1 MKYGVLGPLR
11 ACSDGDSEVPIR
23 SRLERTVLATLLVRT
38 GQVVTVGQLVETL
51 WGDRPPSSYASNLQ
65 TYVSRLRERIGA
77 RIAHVNGGYRLT
89 VADDD
94 LDLAL
99 FHSDLARARAAGD
112 PATAAA
118 HFRAALG
125 RWRGPMLAGLSVPLL
140 APDVAHCELERLDAA
155 EDAADAHLAAGLP
168 ATDLLPELRTLVA
181 EHPLRERPAGLLM
194 VALCRAGRR
203 ADALQVYQHARDTL
217 VEELGIE
224 PGADLRALH
233 QAILRGEEPGPSGG
247 PATDRSL
254 RSRPAAYRSLRS
266 RPAAYRSLRS
276 RDNTAFPVCQLPPA
290 PDGFVGRAAAVET
303 VADLLRPGAIVP
315 VVALAGQPGV
325 GKTSAALVVAHR
337 IRDAFPDG
345 QIFINLAGA
354 SPSPRPPTAALADIL
369 SSLGVPGPAIP
380 EDPGALSAAYRAKLA
395 DRRVLVVLDDAA
407 DPAQI
412 RPLIPGTGG
421 SAVLVTSRRLLSG
434 LVEARHVHLGP
445 LTDTEARALLTHMV
459 GADPVA
465 AAPAHAAR
473 ITAACGNLPL
483 ALRIAG
489 TRLATRGLSVEA
501 LAERLSDERRRL
513 RELTVGDQQVR
524 ASIALSVAALSA
536 PARRAFAALGQLGPV
551 TLASWSLAVLLDAQS
566 ADAAVDEL
574 VEAGLLTPAGAGP
587 DGEPRYRLHD
597 LLRLYARG
605 LRTDDGGTHRLVG
618 AALSASA
625 IAANAMP
632 RTVTWART
640 HPRAERAAS
649 SSTPA
654 GAAALPEGLADRIA
668 GTPGDWLD
676 AELDLLLHAVLPA
689 ADDESAVA
697 LAVRLAPFLW
707 VRGQWTR
714 LREMLGVA
722 EAAAARV
729 GDEHGLAWAG
739 LLNGILRL
747 VRGEVAGAQALFAA
761 SHERYARLGDAH
773 GLACVLSDEAVL
785 YGYQEFAEKALAA
798 AGRAGQ
804 LFAAAGDPLGAVIA
818 APALSAALRGLG
830 RFEAALE
837 ADRRAVAQARAH
849 GAADVVLGRCLN
861 ALAMSELLTGATEL
875 AYDAAAE
882 AVDLLRPS
890 GDRYVYLAALR
901 QLASAA
907 TGLGRR
913 AEAIGLLRR
922 SRDLAAALGDELGRT
937 SLDRDLAVSRIGDGD
952 PAAAAAGLERCLVAF
967 EQMDIPSGQAATLTM
982 LARAYDELGR
992 ASAARQA
999 RRRRAEVRTDPRDKR
1014 TTKLADI
1021 MLRLADR
1028 SA

>member
-1 MKYGVLGPLR
+1 LKYGVLGPLR
-11 ACSDGDSEVPIR
+11 ACSDAGTEVPIR

-38 GQVVTVGQLVETL
+38 GQVITVGQLVETL

-65 TYVSRLRERIGA
+65 TYVSRLRDRIGA

-89 VADDD
+89 VADED
-94 LDLAL
+94 LDLTL
-99 FHSDLARARAAGD
+99 FRRDVANARGAIAAGD
-112 PATAAA
+112 PATAVAS
-118 HFRAALG
+118 FRAAL
-125 RWRGPMLAGLSVPLL
+125 RHWRGPMLAGLSVPLL
-140 APDVAHCELERLDAA
+140 APDVTHCELERLDAA
-155 EDAADAHLAAGLP
+155 EDAAAAHLAAALP
-168 ATDLLPELRTLVA
+168 ATDLLPELRALVA
-181 EHPLRERPAGLLM
+181 EHPLRERPHGLLM
-194 VALCRAGRR
+194 VALCRTGRR
-203 ADALQVYQHARDTL
+203 ADALQAYQQVRETL

-224 PGADLRALH
+224 PGAELRELH
-233 QAILRGEEPGPSGG
+233 QAILRGEEPGPVG
-247 PATDRSL
+247 R
-254 RSRPAAYRSLRS
+254 
-266 RPAAYRSLRS
+266 
-276 RDNTAFPVCQLPPA
+276 RDTMFPVCQLPPA

-303 VADLLRPGAIVP
+303 VAELLRPGEIVP
-315 VVALAGQPGV
+315 VVALSGQPGV
-325 GKTSAALVVAHR
+325 GKSAAAVVVAHR

-354 SPSPRPPTAALADIL
+354 SATPRPTTAALADVL

-459 GADPVA
+459 GGEPA
-465 AAPAHAAR
+465 ATAAAR

-501 LAERLSDERRRL
+501 LAERLGDERRRL
-513 RELTVGDQQVR
+513 SELAVGDQQVR
-524 ASIALSVAALSA
+524 ASIALSVAALSPA
-536 PARRAFAALGQLGPV
+536 ARRAFAALGSIGPV
-551 TLASWSLAVLLDAQS
+551 TVASWSLAVLLDAES
-566 ADAAVDEL
+566 ADAVVDEL

-597 LLRLYARG
+597 LLRLYAEGMDSRAQSC
-605 LRTDDGGTHRLVG
+605 RRRLVG
-618 AALSASA
+618 AALHASGL
-625 IAANAMP
+625 AADAMP

-640 HPRAERAAS
+640 
-649 SSTPA
+649 STPA
-654 GAAALPEGLADRIA
+654 DAVALPEGLAARVA

-676 AELDLLLHAVLPA
+676 AELDLLLDAVLPA
-689 ADDESAVA
+689 ADDAAVLA
-697 LAVRLAPFLW
+697 LAERLAPFLW

-714 LREMLGVA
+714 LRDMLAVV
-722 EAAAARV
+722 EQAATRAGDAR
-729 GDEHGLAWAG
+729 GLAWVG

-747 VRGEVAGAQALFAA
+747 VRGEVAEAVARFDG
-761 SHERYARLGDAH
+761 SHARYERLGDAH
-773 GLACVLSDEAVL
+773 GLACVLSDQAVL
-785 YGYQEFAEKALAA
+785 YGYQEFAERALAA
-798 AGRAGQ
+798 ADRARD

-830 RFEAALE
+830 RFEAALD
-837 ADRRAVAQARAH
+837 ADRRAVAGARTL

-861 ALAMSELLTGATEL
+861 ALAMSELLTGATAL

-882 AVDLLRPS
+882 AVELLRPS

-913 AEAIGLLRR
+913 AEAIDLLRR

-967 EQMDIPSGQAATLTM
+967 ERMDIPSGQAATLTM

-992 ASAARQA
+992 VSAARQA
-999 RRRRAEVRTDPRDKR
+999 RRRRAEVRTDPRDQR
-1014 TTKLADI
+1014 TSRMADI

>member
-1 MKYGVLGPLR
+1 VKYGVLGPLR
-11 ACSDGDSEVPIR
+11 VCSDGGSEVPIR

-99 FHSDLARARAAGD
+99 FRRDIARARAAGD
-112 PATAAA
+112 PATAAT
-118 HFRAALG
+118 HFRAALR

-140 APDVAHCELERLDAA
+140 APDVTHCELERLDAA

-181 EHPLRERPAGLLM
+181 EHPLRERPPALLM

-224 PGADLRALH
+224 PGADLSALH
-233 QAILRGEEPGPSGG
+233 QAILRGEEPGSGG
-247 PATDRSL
+247 DPAT
-254 RSRPAAYRSLRS
+254 YRSLRS
-266 RPAAYRSLRS
+266 HPAAYRSLRS
-276 RDNTAFPVCQLPPA
+276 RDDATFPVCQLPPA
-290 PDGFVGRAAAVET
+290 PDGFVGRAGTVET
-303 VADLLRPGAIVP
+303 VADLLRPGEIVP
-315 VVALAGQPGV
+315 VVALSGQPGV
-325 GKTSAALVVAHR
+325 GKTTAAVVVAHR
-337 IRDAFPDG
+337 IREAFPDG

-354 SPSPRPPTAALADIL
+354 STSPRPPTAALADIL

-380 EDPGALSAAYRAKLA
+380 DDPGALSAAYRAKLA

-445 LTDTEARALLTHMV
+445 LTDAEARALLTHMV

-513 RELTVGDQQVR
+513 RELAVGDQQVR

-536 PARRAFAALGQLGPV
+536 PARRAFAALGQIGPV

-597 LLRLYARG
+597 LLRLYAAG
-605 LRTDDGGTHRLVG
+605 LRTDDGGGRRLVG
-618 AALSASA
+618 AALSAST

-640 HPRAERAAS
+640 
-649 SSTPA
+649 STPA
-654 GAAALPEGLADRIA
+654 VAAALPEGLADRIA

-676 AELDLLLHAVLPA
+676 AELDLLLDAVLPA

-707 VRGQWTR
+707 MRGQWTR
-714 LREMLGVA
+714 LRNMLGVA
-722 EAAAARV
+722 QAAAARA
-729 GDEHGLAWAG
+729 GDERGLAWAG
-739 LLNGILRL
+739 LVNGILRL
-747 VRGEVAGAQALFAA
+747 VRGEVADAQAHFTA

-785 YGYQEFAEKALAA
+785 YGYQANASRALAA
-798 AGRAGQ
+798 AERAGQ

-830 RFEAALE
+830 RFEAALD

-849 GAADVVLGRCLN
+849 GAAHVVLGRCLN
-861 ALAMSELLTGATEL
+861 ALAMSELLTGATAL

-890 GDRYVYLAALR
+890 GDRYVYLATLR

-907 TGLGRR
+907 AGLGRR
-913 AEAIGLLRR
+913 TEAIGLLRR

-999 RRRRAEVRTDPRDKR
+999 RRRRAEVRTDPRDQR